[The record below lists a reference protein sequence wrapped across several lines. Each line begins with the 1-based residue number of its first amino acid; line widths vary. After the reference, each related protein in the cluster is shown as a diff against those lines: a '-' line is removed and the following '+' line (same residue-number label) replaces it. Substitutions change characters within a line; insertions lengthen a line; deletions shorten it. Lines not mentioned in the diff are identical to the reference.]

1 MVSAVPSL
9 MEHLKVVPQV
19 GTVEWLGVR
28 PALGAPIRVED
39 AVELVVDRGIVGD
52 RYQANGNRQ
61 VTLIQAEHLPVIA
74 ALTGGTVTPE
84 LVRRN
89 VVVSGVNLLSL
100 QKQRFAI
107 GDAILVGTGACAPC
121 EKMEIAL
128 GPGGFQAMR
137 GHGGICARIE
147 RSGRIRRGDRVRLL

>member
-1 MVSAVPSL
+1 D
-9 MEHLKVVPQV
+9 E
-19 GTVEWLGVR
+19 
-28 PALGAPIRVED
+28 I
-39 AVELVVDRGIVGD
+39 ELVVDRGIVGD
-52 RYQANGNRQ
+52 RYRSRGNRQ

-89 VVVSGVNLLSL
+89 AVVSGVNLLSL

-107 GDAILVGTGACAPC
+107 GEAILVGTGVCAPC
-121 EKMEIAL
+121 DKMEAAL
-128 GPGGFQAMR
+128 GVGGFQAMR

-147 RSGRIRRGDRVRLL
+147 RSGVIRLGDRVRLLADDSSSQR

>member
-1 MVSAVPSL
+1 
-9 MEHLKVVPQV
+9 MEQLKIVPQV
-19 GTVEWLGVR
+19 GTVTWLGVR
-28 PALGAPIRVED
+28 PARGAPMLTMEE
-39 AVELVVDRGIVGD
+39 VELVAERGIVGD
-52 RYQANGNRQ
+52 RYQFSGNRQ

-74 ALTGGTVTPE
+74 ALTGGAVTPE

-107 GDAILVGTGACAPC
+107 GGAILIGTGACAPC
-121 EKMEIAL
+121 EKMEVAL
-128 GPGGFQAMR
+128 GVGGFQAMR

-147 RSGRIRRGDRVRLL
+147 RSGVIRNGDRVRLL

>member
-1 MVSAVPSL
+1 
-9 MEHLKVVPQV
+9 MEQLKIVPQV
-19 GTVEWLGVR
+19 GTVTWLGVR
-28 PALGAPIRVED
+28 PARGAPMLTMEE
-39 AVELVVDRGIVGD
+39 VELVAERGIVGD
-52 RYQANGNRQ
+52 RYQFSGNRQ

-74 ALTGGTVTPE
+74 ALTGGAVMPE

-107 GDAILVGTGACAPC
+107 GGAILIGTGACAPC
-121 EKMEIAL
+121 EKMEVAL
-128 GPGGFQAMR
+128 GVGGFQAMR

-147 RSGRIRRGDRVRLL
+147 RSGVIRNGDRVRLL

>member
-1 MVSAVPSL
+1 
-9 MEHLKVVPQV
+9 MEQLKIVPQV
-19 GTVEWLGVR
+19 GTVTWLGVR
-28 PALGAPIRVED
+28 PARGAPMLTTEE
-39 AVELVVDRGIVGD
+39 VELVAERGIVGD
-52 RYQANGNRQ
+52 RYQFSGNRQ

-74 ALTGGTVTPE
+74 ALTGGAVTPE

-107 GDAILVGTGACAPC
+107 GGAILIGTGACAPC
-121 EKMEIAL
+121 EKMEVAL
-128 GPGGFQAMR
+128 GVGGFQAMR

-147 RSGRIRRGDRVRLL
+147 RSGVIRNGDRVRLL

>member
-1 MVSAVPSL
+1 
-9 MEHLKVVPQV
+9 MEQLKIVPQV
-19 GTVEWLGVR
+19 GTVTWLGVR
-28 PALGAPIRVED
+28 PARGAPMLTKEE
-39 AVELVVDRGIVGD
+39 VELVAERGIVGD
-52 RYQANGNRQ
+52 RYLFSGNRQ

-74 ALTGGTVTPE
+74 ALTGGAVTPE

-107 GDAILVGTGACAPC
+107 GGAILIGTGACAPC
-121 EKMEIAL
+121 EKMEVAL
-128 GPGGFQAMR
+128 GVGGFQAMR

-147 RSGRIRRGDRVRLL
+147 RSGVIRNGDRVRLL